1 MTYEIIQSPLTPE
14 LKAAIYKEFARHSIS
29 TIGFDELA
37 NDPIAF
43 EIDDNGFIVGVC
55 VVQLFFGG
63 LHIKYLLVHEEY
75 RMKGIARRLMEHVFQ
90 FGKEQGCKF
99 VFVETMSF
107 QAPAF
112 YQKLGFKVELR
123 RDGYAADTSY
133 YYLRMDL

>member
-1 MTYEIIQSPLTPE
+1 MPIIATFFY
-14 LKAAIYKEFARHSIS
+14 LKIVSQKVYSIS
-29 TIGFDELA
+29 TIGFDGLA
-37 NDPIAF
+37 NDPITF
-43 EIDDNGFIVGVC
+43 EIDDDGLMVGVC
-55 VVQLFFGG
+55 VVQLFFGN
-63 LHIKYLLVHEEY
+63 LHVKYLLVNEKY
-75 RMKGIARRLMEHVFQ
+75 RMKGITRLLMEHLFH
-90 FGKEQGCKF
+90 FCKEQECKF